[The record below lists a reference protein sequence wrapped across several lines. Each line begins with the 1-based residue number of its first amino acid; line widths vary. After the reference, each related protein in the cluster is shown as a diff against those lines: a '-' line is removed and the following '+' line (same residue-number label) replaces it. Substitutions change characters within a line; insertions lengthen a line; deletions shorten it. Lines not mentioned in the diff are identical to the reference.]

1 MFLRINIFL
10 LFLSVTIP
18 LFSEAI
24 LTTGYRPQTLLDKMP
39 LQHVRDTLTIK
50 QNTKI
55 FSKQIKPMSRLE
67 QIRYD
72 KAYNRKFFRP
82 WSRKRMNLSWMK
94 RHWQFFFAKQK
105 IYNRYGNRIS
115 KKWFRHQRQNSNF
128 KAYESLLKSA
138 ITIRHTDL
146 KNYPTEQD
154 FYYNPRRTGEGFP
167 FDYNQNSS
175 ININTPLIVSHYSK
189 DRKWVYVRCAYAYG
203 WLKVS
208 DIAFVSQNFKKQ
220 FMNNNYAVTI
230 RDNLFIRDNN
240 FKTIVKLGTIFPI
253 NSKTQKYMIATRT
266 KSGYA
271 KIKLLKAQNNMIIA
285 KKPIAFTPDNV
296 ALISNQLIGE
306 RYGWGGKMFAR
317 DCSSLTRDFFAPFG
331 IFLRRNSN
339 EQRYDGKRVISLRY
353 MSSKTKKRVILKKAK
368 PFRSLLYVRGHIV
381 LYVGERKG
389 EPIILHNYWGAR
401 LNNHKKRIFGRAILT
416 TTQIGKERKDIKKRA
431 MLLNTFS
438 KIINF

>member
-1 MFLRINIFL
+1 LKEIFNMFLRINIFL

-175 ININTPLIVSHYSK
+175 ININTPLIKMGLCSL
-189 DRKWVYVRCAYAYG
+189 CLCL
-203 WLKVS
+203 WL
-208 DIAFVSQNFKKQ
+208 A
-220 FMNNNYAVTI
+220 
-230 RDNLFIRDNN
+230 
-240 FKTIVKLGTIFPI
+240 
-253 NSKTQKYMIATRT
+253 
-266 KSGYA
+266 
-271 KIKLLKAQNNMIIA
+271 
-285 KKPIAFTPDNV
+285 
-296 ALISNQLIGE
+296 
-306 RYGWGGKMFAR
+306 
-317 DCSSLTRDFFAPFG
+317 
-331 IFLRRNSN
+331 
-339 EQRYDGKRVISLRY
+339 
-353 MSSKTKKRVILKKAK
+353 
-368 PFRSLLYVRGHIV
+368 
-381 LYVGERKG
+381 KG
-389 EPIILHNYWGAR
+389 E
-401 LNNHKKRIFGRAILT
+401 
-416 TTQIGKERKDIKKRA
+416 
-431 MLLNTFS
+431 
-438 KIINF
+438 

>member
-1 MFLRINIFL
+1 MFLRRDILL
-10 LFLSVTIP
+10 LFLFFTIP

-24 LTTGYRPQTLLDKMP
+24 LTIGYRPKTLLDKMP
-39 LQHVRDTLTIK
+39 LQQVRDTLTIK

-55 FSKQIKPMSRLE
+55 FSKQIKPMSRWE

-82 WSRKRMNLSWMK
+82 WSRKRMNLSWK
-94 RHWQFFFAKQK
+94 QKHWQFFFARQK
-105 IYNRYGNRIS
+105 IYNRYGKRIS
-115 KKWFRHQRQNSNF
+115 KKWFKYQRQNSNF

-146 KNYPTEQD
+146 KIYPTEQD
-154 FYYNPRRTGEGFP
+154 FYYNPKRTGEGFP

-189 DRKWVYVRCAYAYG
+189 DKKWVYIRCSYAYG

-208 DIAFVSQNFKKQ
+208 DIAFVSKYFKKQ
-220 FMNNNYAVTI
+220 FMNNNYAITI
-230 RDNLFIRDNN
+230 RDNLFIRDKN

-253 NSKTQKYMIATRT
+253 DSKTKKYMIATQT

-271 KIKLLKAQNNMIIA
+271 KIKLLKAQKKWIIT
-285 KKPIAFTPDNV
+285 KKPIAFTPANV

-339 EQRYDGKRVISLRY
+339 EQQYDGKRIISLRY
-353 MSSKTKKRVILKKAK
+353 MSNKKKKRVILKKAK
-368 PFRSLLYVRGHIV
+368 PFHSLLYVKGHIA
-381 LYVGERKG
+381 LYVGKRQG

-401 LNNHKKRIFGRAILT
+401 LNNRKKRIFGRAILT

-438 KIINF
+438 KLINF